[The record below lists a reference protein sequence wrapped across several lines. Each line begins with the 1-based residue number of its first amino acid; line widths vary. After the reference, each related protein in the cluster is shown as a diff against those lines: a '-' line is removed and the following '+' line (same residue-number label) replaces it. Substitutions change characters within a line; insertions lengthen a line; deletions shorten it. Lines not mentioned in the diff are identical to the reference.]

1 MIKVEVDGKERTK
14 VIKLSL
20 LLIGLEKHEK
30 HEKCISD
37 FFEGRS
43 NVFFSMLLRAFQD
56 SASRAHSKK
65 KFVKFFDFS
74 FLANFPLFPFT
85 HS

>member
-30 HEKCISD
+30 CISD

-43 NVFFSMLLRAFQD
+43 NVFFRCFYV
-56 SASRAHSKK
+56 RSKIQQAGHTVK
-65 KFVKFFDFS
+65 KVCEI
-74 FLANFPLFPFT
+74 L
-85 HS
+85 

>member
-30 HEKCISD
+30 CISD
-37 FFEGRS
+37 FFE
-43 NVFFSMLLRAFQD
+43 A
-56 SASRAHSKK
+56 
-65 KFVKFFDFS
+65 
-74 FLANFPLFPFT
+74 
-85 HS
+85 

>member
-30 HEKCISD
+30 CISD

-43 NVFFSMLLRAFQD
+43 NVKIFFFRCFYV
-56 SASRAHSKK
+56 RSKIQQAGHTVK
-65 KFVKFFDFS
+65 KS
-74 FLANFPLFPFT
+74 L
-85 HS
+85 

>member
-20 LLIGLEKHEK
+20 LLIGLEK

-65 KFVKFFDFS
+65 S
-74 FLANFPLFPFT
+74 L
-85 HS
+85 

>member
-20 LLIGLEKHEK
+20 LLIGLEK

-56 SASRAHSKK
+56 SASRAHRKK
-65 KFVKFFDFS
+65 S
-74 FLANFPLFPFT
+74 L
-85 HS
+85 

>member
-30 HEKCISD
+30 CISD

-43 NVFFSMLLRAFQD
+43 NVKIF
-56 SASRAHSKK
+56 
-65 KFVKFFDFS
+65 FFDAFTCVPRFS
-74 FLANFPLFPFT
+74 KQGT
-85 HS
+85 Q

>member
-30 HEKCISD
+30 CISD

-43 NVFFSMLLRAFQD
+43 NVKIFFRCFYV
-56 SASRAHSKK
+56 RSKIQQAGHTVK
-65 KFVKFFDFS
+65 KVCEI
-74 FLANFPLFPFT
+74 L
-85 HS
+85 

>member
-30 HEKCISD
+30 CISD

-43 NVFFSMLLRAFQD
+43 NVFFFDAFTCVP
-56 SASRAHSKK
+56 RFSKQG
-65 KFVKFFDFS
+65 
-74 FLANFPLFPFT
+74 T
-85 HS
+85 Q

>member
-1 MIKVEVDGKERTK
+1 MIKVEVDGKEKTK

-20 LLIGLEKHEK
+20 LLIGLEK

-65 KFVKFFDFS
+65 S
-74 FLANFPLFPFT
+74 L
-85 HS
+85 

>member
-30 HEKCISD
+30 CISD

-43 NVFFSMLLRAFQD
+43 NVKIFFSMLLRAFQD